1 MASSWQSTVQGAEN
15 FSVEEQVTKRI
26 DSRGERGG
34 ATGVKGWINDKI
46 GGFGSDIV
54 GINATKV
61 PEMQSQIR
69 DSVSALQNKINEID
83 AATDQDKAFRS
94 DDIQAAVK
102 EYIEKV
108 KEYCNALISDLN
120 AFNDKLQ
127 VVREAWE
134 KSSQSFASDQITA
147 DKNSSFSDNTTQYQ
161 EQFASGR

>member
-26 DSRGERGG
+26 DSRGERGK
-34 ATGVKGWINDKI
+34 ATGGEK
-46 GGFGSDIV
+46 FGSIIGSNNDIV

-69 DSVSALQNKINEID
+69 DSVSVLQNKINEID
-83 AATDQDKAFRS
+83 AAAEQDKAFRS
-94 DDIQAAVK
+94 EDIQAAVK

-134 KSSQSFASDQITA
+134 KSSQSFATDQITA

>member
-15 FSVEEQVTKRI
+15 FSVEEQTNKRI
-26 DSRGERGG
+26 DSRGERGTGSGGWFGLG
-34 ATGVKGWINDKI
+34 ATD
-46 GGFGSDIV
+46 FGSDIV

-69 DSVSALQNKINEID
+69 DSVTALQNKINEID
-83 AATDQDKAFRS
+83 AAADQDKAFRS
-94 DDIQAAVK
+94 DDIQTAVK

>member
-15 FSVEEQVTKRI
+15 FSVENQITRRI

-34 ATGVKGWINDKI
+34 ASGGVD
-46 GGFGSDIV
+46 FGKDIV

-61 PEMQSQIR
+61 PEMQAQIR
-69 DSVSALQNKINEID
+69 DSVTALQRRISEID
-83 AATDQDKAFRS
+83 AAAEQDKAFRS
-94 DDIQAAVK
+94 EDIQVAVR

-127 VVREAWE
+127 VVKEAWE

-147 DKNSSFSDNTTQYQ
+147 DRNSSFSDNTTQYQ
-161 EQFASGR
+161 EQFASGN

>member
-15 FSVEEQVTKRI
+15 FSVEEQINKRI
-26 DSRGERGG
+26 DSRGQRG
-34 ATGVKGWINDKI
+34 TGEN
-46 GGFGSDIV
+46 GGLFGLGGIDFGSNIV

-69 DSVSALQNKINEID
+69 DSVTALQNRINEID
-83 AATDQDKAFRS
+83 AAADQDRAFRS
-94 DDIQAAVK
+94 EDIQTAVR